1 MIRSPWRSQ
10 PCLLIKRYSAI
21 SRDIISLGASVPLV
35 PDLLRS
41 NNNAR
46 ITIDAGI
53 GGTVNA
59 FIMEDFS
66 FGGRNDFNSAPES
79 IFGDGMKKANSAAQ
93 VMVNGAN
100 MAGSSMISRTISG
113 GDSVSNWIGSDRPR
127 FALPMLFLAL
137 QPGNNPI
144 AILQQMIPWVYPT
157 GNPNGILY
165 APLNYVA
172 SFASSGSS
180 RRGDES

>member
-1 MIRSPWRSQ
+1 M
-10 PCLLIKRYSAI
+10 RYSAI
-21 SRDIISLGASVPLV
+21 SRDIISLGASVPLFL
-35 PDLLRS
+35 DQLRS

-66 FGGRNDFNSAPES
+66 FGGRNDFNSALES
-79 IFGDGMKKANSAAQ
+79 IIGDGMKKANSAAQ

-113 GDSVSNWIGSDRPR
+113 GDSVSSWIGSDRPR

-137 QPGNNPI
+137 QPGDNPI
-144 AILQQMIPWVYPT
+144 AILQQMIPWVHPT

-172 SFASSGSS
+172 NFASSGSGQH
-180 RRGDES
+180 GDES